1 MRRDA
6 IHAQSTFVYET
17 RPSQYD
23 SLRQVVAL
31 WFVSSLYENMFYCK
45 TVRHVSLIKF
55 YLITSVCYF
64 TSCLSLSLSLSL
76 SVRLYSQRLVED
88 LLNKDSSGGMVQRR
102 FYESISTNI
111 PSIVRYFSPLFLYLF
126 S

>member
-64 TSCLSLSLSLSL
+64 TSGLSLSLSLYQVIFSEARGGL
-76 SVRLYSQRLVED
+76 VKQRLV
-88 LLNKDSSGGMVQRR
+88 RR
-102 FYESISTNI
+102 YGPTA
-111 PSIVRYFSPLFLYLF
+111 FL
-126 S
+126 

>member
-23 SLRQVVAL
+23 SLRQIVAL

-64 TSCLSLSLSLSL
+64 TSCLSLSLYQVIFSEARGGL
-76 SVRLYSQRLVED
+76 VKQRLV
-88 LLNKDSSGGMVQRR
+88 RR
-102 FYESISTNI
+102 YGPTA
-111 PSIVRYFSPLFLYLF
+111 FL
-126 S
+126 

>member
-1 MRRDA
+1 MPFTPKV
-6 IHAQSTFVYET
+6 HLCMK
-17 RPSQYD
+17 QYD

-31 WFVSSLYENMFYCK
+31 WFVSSLYENMFYSK

-64 TSCLSLSLSLSL
+64 TSCLSLSLSI
-76 SVRLYSQRLVED
+76 RLYSQRLVED